1 MNVVSG
7 NVEILELLNYIYGDN
22 FVLPIELKM
31 KLKLLIHK
39 SNNRFIYH
47 NDIYLLSNDI
57 YTYISWFINTLH
69 DEQFTRLWR
78 KYIDTSIYVLDADEW
93 KKYTK

>member
-1 MNVVSG
+1 MNVEFG
-7 NVEILELLNYIYGDN
+7 KVEIFELLNYIYGDN

-31 KLKLLIHK
+31 KLKLLIYK
-39 SNNRFIYH
+39 SNNRFIV
-47 NDIYLLSNDI
+47 NKSSNDI

-69 DEQFTRLWR
+69 DEQLTKLWK
-78 KYIDTSIYVLDADEW
+78 KYTDTSIYVLDADEW